1 MIKAVILAAGL
12 ARRLKPL
19 TDHTPKCLLKIRE
32 KTILGMT
39 IDNLLEN
46 NIHHIVIVTG
56 FEAGQIRNYVE
67 KTYPHISVEFIH
79 NPDYA
84 VTNNSYSLWLC
95 RNSLKNNSL
104 LLLDSDI
111 VFEPGIITQLIA
123 SRKEA
128 CLALNTAQVLGE
140 EEIKVR
146 LAPDGSIMEIS
157 KEVNPRLAAGESIGI
172 ELFSENSTDKFFEV
186 LNSRISGQNLV
197 NEFYEASFEE
207 FIRNGNPFHAID
219 ISPYKCMEID
229 TPTDLKNA
237 EKLLTISVL

>member
-1 MIKAVILAAGL
+1 
-12 ARRLKPL
+12 
-19 TDHTPKCLLKIRE
+19 
-32 KTILGMT
+32 MT

-46 NIHHIVIVTG
+46 NIHHVVIVTG

-67 KTYPHISVEFIH
+67 KNYPHLIVEFIH

-111 VFEPGIITQLIA
+111 VFEPGIITQLQN
-123 SRKEA
+123 SGKEA
-128 CLALNTAQVLGE
+128 CLALNTAQNLGE

-172 ELFSENSTDKFFEV
+172 ELFAEKPTQKLFEV
-186 LNSRISGQNLV
+186 LHSRISAQKLV

-207 FIRNGNPFHAID
+207 FIRNGNPFYAID

-229 TPTDLKNA
+229 TPTDLQNA
-237 EKLLTISVL
+237 EKLVTLSVL